1 MLDDA
6 RFRQVMSLFASG
18 VTIVTTAHEGR
29 LAGLTVSS
37 FTSLS
42 LNPMLVLV
50 CIDLQ
55 ASSHSTIAA
64 SGYYAVNIL
73 AEGQEYLS
81 RRFASPQAEKFIPE
95 TYTISPHGLPLLAGC
110 LAQIECR
117 VHATLPGGDHTI
129 FVGEVLDVSCH
140 EGRPL
145 LYYRSGYHLLGR

>member
-18 VTIVTTAHEGR
+18 VTIVTSAHEGR

-50 CIDLQ
+50 SIDLQ
-55 ASSHSTIAA
+55 ASSHTTISA
-64 SGYYAVNIL
+64 SGHYAVNIL
-73 AEGQEYLS
+73 AENQEYLS
-81 RRFASPQAEKFIPE
+81 RRFASPQAEKFIPG
-95 TYTISPHGLPLLAGC
+95 TYSLSPHGLPLLEGC

-117 VHATLPGGDHTI
+117 VYATLPGGDHTI
-129 FVGEVLDVSCH
+129 FVGEVLAAHCH
-140 EGRPL
+140 EGHPL
-145 LYYRSGYHLLGR
+145 LYYRSGYHQLGG